1 MRYDPYLDDAVKE
14 ILDQTL
20 MDDYLEKLWQGW
32 VKLQKEYDTPFKLFY
47 LGNLHGSLAFL
58 YSSYNSKRISELEE
72 SDIEILVDKVVGQL
86 NKKGAVIDRFEEKKI
101 NKTD

>member
-72 SDIEILVDKVVGQL
+72 GDIEILVDKVVGQL